1 MVSTT
6 FGEATFG
13 SRGEGC
19 AETLTVPIAGA
30 EGLAVSIAF
39 GVATFDSEGD
49 GVVTTFGTVTVGLV
63 GLTGSE
69 TFSDGDARGEFPV
82 AVGLSLIGSTVKDG
96 NFSFREFAAFS
107 SDEVL
112 AN

>member
-19 AETLTVPIAGA
+19 AETLTVRIAGA

-69 TFSDGDARGEFPV
+69 TFSDGDARGDLPV

-96 NFSFREFAAFS
+96 NFSFREFVAFS
-107 SDEVL
+107 FDEVL